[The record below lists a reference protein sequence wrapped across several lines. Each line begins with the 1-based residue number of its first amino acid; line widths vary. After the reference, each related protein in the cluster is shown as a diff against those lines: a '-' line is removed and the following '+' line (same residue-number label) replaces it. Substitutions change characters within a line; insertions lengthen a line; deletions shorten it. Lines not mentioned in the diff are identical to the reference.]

1 MFGTSLV
8 AQSVKNPPTMKE
20 TAWNAGD
27 PVSIPGLGRSSGEG
41 NGNPLQSSCLGNA
54 MNRGAWWV
62 KVHGVAK
69 SQTWLNNWAH
79 STRCLPL
86 FLSKYLPNPLHFCPL
101 LLSLNLACLCVCVCV
116 FSYARLFTIPWTTDC
131 LASLSLEISK
141 QEHWSVLP
149 FSTLGDLPDPEI
161 EPSALAS
168 PELAGGS
175 FTIVLG
181 GSP

>member
-1 MFGTSLV
+1 MFGTSPV

-27 PVSIPGLGRSSGEG
+27 PVSIPGLGRSPGEG

-54 MNRGAWWV
+54 MSRGAWWV

-79 STRCLPL
+79 STKCLPL

-101 LLSLNLACLCVCVCV
+101 LLSLNPACLCVCVCSV
-116 FSYARLFTIPWTTDC
+116 MPDSLQSHGLETARLLCPWKFP
-131 LASLSLEISK
+131 SK
-141 QEHWSVLP
+141 NTGVRCHFL
-149 FSTLGDLPDPEI
+149 L
-161 EPSALAS
+161 
-168 PELAGGS
+168 
-175 FTIVLG
+175 
-181 GSP
+181 